1 MDASRRELNL
11 SLESCIQKAIFAK
24 KSNPSL
30 STRALAKQ
38 YCLPETTLRRR
49 LQGIQSRS
57 MAHEYLQSLSPIEE
71 RTLVKWISHLTRA
84 GYPIAPSLAY
94 DMAENIRSQ
103 RFQLS
108 NRRKSD
114 PPLRPLGKNWLDKFK
129 SRHLEIQGVWA
140 RKIENARH
148 KAVTKEA
155 ITSWFEA
162 VTSLMLQHQ
171 YPPSRIYNMDESG
184 FAIGDSQSSRALIN
198 IREET
203 SWKVISGRQEW
214 VTAIECVNALGT
226 ALPPLVIFKAV
237 HTNTAWIPSHTPSNW
252 QFSTSN
258 SGWTSDSHGFEWL
271 QRQFDPLTRPEDPA
285 ERRLLILDGHSSHIT
300 AKFIAYCIDNK
311 IDLLV
316 LPPHTSHV
324 LQPLDISI
332 FQPLKRALATE
343 TDRLAALDSG
353 RIPRVEWTEAY
364 IRGREKA
371 FTSKNIQIGWKA
383 TGLWP
388 LSALEVLNR
397 LPSMPKAPVTPSSP
411 EPITRHLD
419 SSLLNSS
426 PPEGTELRQA
436 NALLCKELD
445 KGGALATPAKR
456 YTKRMTLALE
466 TTQSEN
472 VLLRKQ
478 LADTQALLQKRKER
492 KKGKRV
498 ALKGRFVFSTEE
510 VLEIARVAE
519 AETASKKGKNKTRQQ
534 AEPLSDKENDEEIM
548 EIESS
553 DSEGSCIEVAAV
565 RSSRR
570 GEDGAEVRH

>member
-1 MDASRRELNL
+1 VDKELL
-11 SLESCIQKAIFAK
+11 IQKAIVAYRTGVYSSVRAVAVAFAV
-24 KSNPSL
+24 PV
-30 STRALAKQ
+30 Q
-38 YCLPETTLRRR
+38 TLRDRAK
-49 LQGIQSRS
+49 GIQSRS
-57 MAHEYLQSLSPIEE
+57 MANEHNQSLSPAEE

-94 DMAENIRSQ
+94 DIAENIRSQ
-103 RFQLS
+103 RYQLS
-108 NRRKSD
+108 TRRKSD
-114 PPLRPLGKNWLDKFK
+114 PPLRPLGVNWLNKFK
-129 SRHLEIQGVWA
+129 SRYPEIQSVWA

-155 ITSWFEA
+155 VTSWFEA
-162 VTSLMLQHQ
+162 VTSLIVKHQ
-171 YPPSRIYNMDESG
+171 YPPHRIYNMDESG
-184 FAIGDSQSSRALIN
+184 FAIGDSQSSRALVN

-203 SWKVISGRQEW
+203 SWKVIAGRQEW

-226 ALPPLVIFKAV
+226 ALPPLVIFKAL
-237 HTNTAWIPSHTPSNW
+237 HTNTAWIPAHTPLNW

-271 QRQFDPLTRPEDPA
+271 QRLFDPLTRPDDPS

-300 AKFIAYCIDNK
+300 ANFIAYCMNNQ

-353 RIPRVEWTEAY
+353 RIPRIEWTEAY
-364 IRGREKA
+364 IRAREKA
-371 FTSKNIQIGWKA
+371 FSSKNIQIGWKA

-397 LPSMPKAPVTPSSP
+397 LPQMPQARSSTPPQQPSS
-411 EPITRHLD
+411 HDLD
-419 SSLLNSS
+419 KSLLDSS

-436 NALLCKELD
+436 NALLSKELD

-466 TTQSEN
+466 TSQSEN

-478 LADTQALLQKRKER
+478 LADTQALLRKRKER

-498 ALKGRFVFSTEE
+498 ALKGRFVFSTQE
-510 VLEIARVAE
+510 VLDIAKAAE
-519 AETASKKGKNKTRQQ
+519 AETVNKKGKNK
-534 AEPLSDKENDEEIM
+534 ASKKAKPPPNEDSDDEVIEIGD
-548 EIESS
+548 EDS
-553 DSEGSCIEVAAV
+553 DSDCIMVAPV
-565 RSSRR
+565 RSNRR
-570 GEDGAEVRH
+570 